1 MNGPFAQQS
10 ARQLAT
16 LPEIT
21 AATTLEGRV
30 QALIRKLFAR
40 VPTEEELA
48 IAREFLGSDLAA
60 ITPETWGIYAHALL
74 LTNEFVFV
82 D

>member
-1 MNGPFAQQS
+1 V
-10 ARQLAT
+10 R
-16 LPEIT
+16 
-21 AATTLEGRV
+21 R
-30 QALIRKLFAR
+30 LFSRPA
-40 VPTEEELA
+40 TEEELA
-48 IAREFLGSDLAA
+48 IAREFLGTDLAA